1 METHTV
7 QKIVD
12 GASLNDARASP
23 KSHIF
28 SLQSALASIFFGFK
42 SRWKTFAAEKRRRK
56 LSDHF
61 FKNQRKFYHRTMK
74 MEAQPV

>member
-1 METHTV
+1 METPTV

-12 GASLNDARASP
+12 GASSKAARASP

-42 SRWKTFAAEKRRRK
+42 SRWKTLAVKKKK
-56 LSDHF
+56 LYIYIYIYQAINFIKTKGNSILE
-61 FKNQRKFYHRTMK
+61 Q
-74 MEAQPV
+74 